1 MERWALLVCES
12 GVGSPSGEGQHRRQ
26 RATGLAA
33 ERGTGG
39 WGGHSCARSPL
50 CADEGLERVSCA
62 GVRSS
67 AVASQVGDVA
77 TALATD
83 GLKRLHRSHGTR
95 CAGRKRRTG
104 RTQRT
109 LRRADAWTSR
119 AGDRGYRALRANF
132 AKRLDQSKMRRES
145 ELEHGMRGALG
156 QVSAHGEDKKRMAL
170 RLEGTRAQG
179 HERWTLDKH

>member
-26 RATGLAA
+26 RATGLSA

-83 GLKRLHRSHGTR
+83 GLTRHGTR

-109 LRRADAWTSR
+109 LRRADAWTTR

-132 AKRLDQSKMRRES
+132 AKRLDQSKMRREP

>member
-50 CADEGLERVSCA
+50 CADEGLKRVSCA
-62 GVRSS
+62 GVPSS
-67 AVASQVGDVA
+67 AVARQVGDVA

-83 GLKRLHRSHGTR
+83 GLKR
-95 CAGRKRRTG
+95 
-104 RTQRT
+104 
-109 LRRADAWTSR
+109 RAT
-119 AGDRGYRALRANF
+119 
-132 AKRLDQSKMRRES
+132 
-145 ELEHGMRGALG
+145 EHGARG
-156 QVSAHGEDKKRMAL
+156 VNV
-170 RLEGTRAQG
+170 
-179 HERWTLDKH
+179 TLDGRSDPTGC